1 MIINTVKTAGKT
13 KKVPVSSLAAGTLVY
28 WESAFNWDGVSRRL
42 VFVVLAYWNNPS
54 KSVGAVGLQDGGY
67 LAPDTLVEPLEPG
80 TEFTVVV
87 GG

>member
-1 MIINTVKTAGKT
+1 MIINTVKIAGKT

-28 WESAFNWDGVSRRL
+28 WESAFNWDGVSRWL

-54 KSVGAVGLQDGGY
+54 QIGAVGLQDGGY
-67 LAPDTLVEPLEPG
+67 LTPDTLVEPLEPG
-80 TEFTVVV
+80 AEFTVVV